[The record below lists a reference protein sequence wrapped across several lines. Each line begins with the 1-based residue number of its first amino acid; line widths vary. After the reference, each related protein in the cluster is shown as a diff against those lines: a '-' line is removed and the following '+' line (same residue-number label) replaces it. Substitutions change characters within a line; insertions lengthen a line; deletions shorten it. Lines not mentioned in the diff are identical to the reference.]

1 MTTASPPSIWRYL
14 LTVAITLLIVTSWF
28 FLVSGYI
35 YLVLAL
41 NHAVDSHQTRAF
53 WDVCINVGY
62 MIVMIGAFIATLAV
76 AILLYFPLE
85 RSWKD
90 LYRRHQQSLR

>member
-14 LTVAITLLIVTSWF
+14 LTMVITLLIVTCWF
-28 FLVSGYI
+28 FLASGYI
-35 YLVLAL
+35 YLFLAL
-41 NHAVDSHQTRAF
+41 SHVVDSHQTRAF

-62 MIVMIGAFIATLAV
+62 AIITIGAFIVTLAV
-76 AILLYFPLE
+76 AILLSFPLN